1 MRLLAFDLETHLVQ
15 EGLAFPNIVCGSWAS
30 YNGAWLDR
38 EPVAYFV
45 GKLGVPDTVWCGAN
59 IAFDFGCVLAVRPD
73 LFPAIW
79 NLYKEGR
86 VFDVSIAATLNAIYD
101 GRLKDGEL
109 WRRDGTRNQK
119 GRYSLEEVVYE
130 CTGRKTAKENDRF
143 RKSYAL
149 LEHLPTEEWPKEAQ
163 EYPVDDARNTL
174 ECAEYQ
180 ARSYHNLQDMPRQC
194 WAAFA
199 MKLGSA
205 WGMRTDPMAYE
216 ALATNIDDT
225 FVKLEGLAA
234 ENGLMRAKVKK
245 RPEDLSKDMAAIKE
259 RVFQAYDGQ
268 PPLTPTGETST
279 SREALQESGDP
290 ALESLAELGKWGKL
304 KTYLPMLLQGTN
316 TPINISPN
324 SLVATGRASY
334 DGLIQLIPKKGGV
347 RQVFRARPG
356 YVWSSVDYAAIE
368 MSTLAQVCLWMLGE
382 STLAE
387 SINADIDPHWF
398 LGSQLEGVDY
408 ASTLAL
414 AKDKKHPYSFT
425 RFASKACLAADTKV
439 LTPRGWVP
447 IVQVTTQ
454 DKVWD
459 GEQWVSHQGLIFQGI
474 QPTENF
480 EAVEATADHGVLTG
494 LGWREWTEVRTNPS
508 LFQSALSLAT
518 LPSQRGSESF
528 TKESQRVSAHELF
541 AAAVSSLS
549 RQGTSSSTSTQHD
562 AENATK
568 VVFGPSGTSSMQ
580 MQCLTRAPEHDSS
593 TGSTQPRAG
602 VTIPRTETTRAT
614 GLEGSESPTSGST
627 TEQRS
632 SSTSQPCR
640 GTTIQTCRWIE
651 STTTEATSPATSDSA
666 QLRRTSTTEKQSTNS
681 GIESENSKQ
690 RSPVYD
696 LLNAGPNH
704 RFTIL
709 TSRGA
714 LVVSNCNFG
723 FPGMMGPAKFVV
735 AKRHEGLKVCEW
747 FHRDGKCG
755 EAKVREWGRQ
765 VLDAPL
771 CRRCIEEAAKLR
783 QQFITTWRE
792 MRPYW
797 NKVTSLLDA
806 NGDRLEHFVSKRVRG
821 GLSAPAGANTLFQG
835 LAADGAKAAV
845 IALTEEMYLDT
856 QSPLFGSRLM
866 VFAHDET
873 ILEIPEEKAHE
884 AALRQAEIMVTQM
897 KLFVPDVKVKAEPAL
912 MYRWDKD
919 ADAVYKEG
927 RLVPWQPSKT

>member
-1 MRLLAFDLETHLVQ
+1 MKLLAFDLETHLVQ
-15 EGLAFPNIVCGSWAS
+15 EGLAFPPIVCGSWAS
-30 YNGAWLDR
+30 GIAGQITASLDR
-38 EPVAYFV
+38 EPVSSFEYYV
-45 GKLGVPDTVWCGAN
+45 TKDSVVWCGAN

-73 LFPAIW
+73 LFPQVW

-109 WRRDGTRNQK
+109 WRRDGTRNQR

-149 LEHLPTEEWPKEAQ
+149 LEHLPTEEWPEDARQ
-163 EYPVDDARNTL
+163 YPVDDARNTL

-180 ARSYHNLQDMPRQC
+180 ARNYRNLQDMPRQC

-216 ALATNIDDT
+216 LLATNIDDM
-225 FVKLEGLAA
+225 FVKLEGAA
-234 ENGLMRAKVKK
+234 AANGLMRAKVKK

-268 PPLTPTGETST
+268 PPVTPTGETST
-279 SREALQESGDP
+279 AREALLESGDP
-290 ALESLAELGKWGKL
+290 ALESLAEMGKWAKL
-304 KTYLPMLLQGTN
+304 KTYLPMLLQGTSA
-316 TPINISPN
+316 PINISPN

-334 DGLIQLIPKKGGV
+334 EGLIQLIPKKGGV

-368 MSTLAQVCLWMLGE
+368 MSTLAQVHLWLLGE
-382 STLAE
+382 STLAD
-387 SINADIDPHWF
+387 SINSGIDPHWLF
-398 LGSQLEGVDY
+398 GSQLLGVDY
-408 ASTLAL
+408 ASTLAA
-414 AKDKKHPYSFT
+414 AKAEDTYEAT
-425 RFASKACLAADTKV
+425 IRFASKAA
-439 LTPRGWVP
+439 
-447 IVQVTTQ
+447 
-454 DKVWD
+454 
-459 GEQWVSHQGLIFQGI
+459 
-474 QPTENF
+474 
-480 EAVEATADHGVLTG
+480 
-494 LGWREWTEVRTNPS
+494 
-508 LFQSALSLAT
+508 
-518 LPSQRGSESF
+518 
-528 TKESQRVSAHELF
+528 
-541 AAAVSSLS
+541 
-549 RQGTSSSTSTQHD
+549 
-562 AENATK
+562 
-568 VVFGPSGTSSMQ
+568 
-580 MQCLTRAPEHDSS
+580 
-593 TGSTQPRAG
+593 
-602 VTIPRTETTRAT
+602 
-614 GLEGSESPTSGST
+614 
-627 TEQRS
+627 
-632 SSTSQPCR
+632 
-640 GTTIQTCRWIE
+640 
-651 STTTEATSPATSDSA
+651 
-666 QLRRTSTTEKQSTNS
+666 
-681 GIESENSKQ
+681 
-690 RSPVYD
+690 
-696 LLNAGPNH
+696 
-704 RFTIL
+704 
-709 TSRGA
+709 
-714 LVVSNCNFG
+714 NFG
-723 FPGMMGPAKFVV
+723 FPGMMGPAKFVI

-755 EAKVREWGRQ
+755 ETKVREWGRQ

-783 QQFITTWRE
+783 NQFITTWRE

-806 NGDRLEHFVSKRVRG
+806 NGDRLEHFVSKRIRG

-856 QSPLFGSRLM
+856 TSPLFGSRLM

-884 AALRQAEIMVTQM
+884 AALRQAEVMITQM

-912 MYRWDKD
+912 MLRWDKD
-919 ADAVYKEG
+919 AKAVYKEG
-927 RLVPWQPSKT
+927 RLIPWHPSKT